1 MFPFS
6 VDKQILVSRAV
17 SLQAAP
23 PGLVQSAYP
32 GFFRYPIRVRL
43 PLLLRLS
50 LMILVLLGSLVGC
63 AGDEARS
70 WTMQSLAGPLTFPAR
85 APDGRRI
92 EAGISVDGRR
102 LNRGR
107 MGYLSYCAS
116 CHGLNGDGRGH
127 QAEGMIPP
135 PRDLRLAVYKFA
147 AVRSGELPNDRDL
160 LRVIRQGLNE
170 TTMTGWQLPEEELWE
185 ITQFIKT
192 FPQADGAASLWL
204 ETYKWGPRTGPPK
217 PTGKPVRLA
226 DAPWAGRREQAL
238 REGRAQYH
246 LGAQCSSCHPSYVTQ
261 AELHAMAAEQARK
274 SKDSS
279 APAKPR
285 EHPFRPLVLP
295 AADNPFGIDL
305 MPIDFTKDPLR
316 SVRTNHELADLA
328 LVIAAGV
335 GGAMPTWIDT
345 MKNEQIWAMAYYV
358 QQLCSLRLEANAAAR
373 DALLT
378 KLQSGGT

>member
-1 MFPFS
+1 
-6 VDKQILVSRAV
+6 
-17 SLQAAP
+17 
-23 PGLVQSAYP
+23 
-32 GFFRYPIRVRL
+32 
-43 PLLLRLS
+43 
-50 LMILVLLGSLVGC
+50 
-63 AGDEARS
+63 
-70 WTMQSLAGPLTFPAR
+70 
-85 APDGRRI
+85 
-92 EAGISVDGRR
+92 
-102 LNRGR
+102 
-107 MGYLSYCAS
+107 
-116 CHGLNGDGRGH
+116 
-127 QAEGMIPP
+127 
-135 PRDLRLAVYKFA
+135 
-147 AVRSGELPNDRDL
+147 
-160 LRVIRQGLNE
+160 
-170 TTMTGWQLPEEELWE
+170 
-185 ITQFIKT
+185 
-192 FPQADGAASLWL
+192 
-204 ETYKWGPRTGPPK
+204 
-217 PTGKPVRLA
+217 
-226 DAPWAGRREQAL
+226 
-238 REGRAQYH
+238 
-246 LGAQCSSCHPSYVTQ
+246 
-261 AELHAMAAEQARK
+261 MAAEQARK